1 MTPVWRAL
9 THNLGWRLLSVLLA
23 LLLWVAVEGEPELV
37 TVQAVP
43 VFYRNVE
50 PNLALVA
57 NAPNAIRLELRGASD
72 VLSREN
78 LANVA
83 VLWDLS
89 GQTQPGEK
97 TFSISRPS
105 VALPAGVSFVRSD
118 PPEIKLHLDRALP
131 DRNP

>member
-1 MTPVWRAL
+1 MTRVWRAL

-23 LLLWVAVEGEPELV
+23 LLLWITVEGEPELV

-83 VLWDLS
+83 VLLDLS
-89 GQTQPGEK
+89 GQTEPGEK

>member
-83 VLWDLS
+83 VLLDLS

>member
-23 LLLWVAVEGEPELV
+23 LLLLVAVEGEPELV

-83 VLWDLS
+83 VLLDLS